1 MTMMCL
7 TRQLTAVFAL
17 GICLLSLPA
26 NADEYADAISLF
38 NKKDYKAAAQ
48 KFQHSLPAASD
59 KSNALYYLGI
69 SHQAMGDGN
78 KAKYYYEQ
86 VIQKFPTSQAA
97 NYALQI
103 LHPSAQES
111 ASTTSSAS
119 TNSPSSSQDN
129 LDSLPNEVAIPFERG
144 TQRHM
149 YVNAYINGKALRMMF
164 DTGAS
169 SCAMSFGQLKSL
181 GIVVPKDAQ
190 KIRVSG
196 TGGVVDGKMF
206 EVDITLGKIKRHKV
220 KMIGYGGADNDPLLG
235 QTFFDVLNYNID
247 NPNGVIRFRKKGLK
261 KSLGYDAIEVPF
273 TRSGN
278 NLIVDV
284 KINGKPT
291 EMTFDTGAYGVV
303 MDPFSARALGLKIP
317 EDARYGASGG
327 IGGMQ
332 RSVTFFVDRMELG
345 PVLRTH
351 IPITL
356 QEGAPGLLGQDFFA
370 NRPFE
375 IDYEKSVIRFS
386 H

>member
-1 MTMMCL
+1 M
-7 TRQLTAVFAL
+7 
-17 GICLLSLPA
+17 SLPA

-48 KFQHSLPAASD
+48 KFQRSLPTAAD
-59 KSNALYYLGI
+59 KSNTLYYLGV
-69 SHQAMGDGN
+69 SHQAMGDGT

-86 VIQKFPTSQAA
+86 VIQKFPSSQAA

-103 LHPSAQES
+103 LRPPTQES
-111 ASTTSSAS
+111 ASTS
-119 TNSPSSSQDN
+119 TPPSSQDKQDN
-129 LDSLPNEVAIPFERG
+129 LDSLPDEVAIPFERG

-149 YVNAYINGKALRMMF
+149 FVNAYVNGKALRMMF

-181 GIVVPKDAQ
+181 GIVVPKEAQ
-190 KIRVSG
+190 TIKVGGS
-196 TGGVVDGKMF
+196 GGVVPGKMF

-220 KMIGYGGADNDPLLG
+220 KMIGYEGEDTEPLLG
-235 QTFFDVLNYNID
+235 QTFFDVFNYNID
-247 NPNGVIRFRKKGLK
+247 NPNGLIRFRKKGPK

-273 TRSGN
+273 TRLGN
-278 NLIVDV
+278 NLIVTV
-284 KINGKPT
+284 KINGKPV

-303 MDPFSARALGLKIP
+303 MDPLFALVLGLKVP
-317 EDARYGASGG
+317 EDAKQGISGG

-332 RSVTFFVDRMELG
+332 RSVTFFVDRIELG

-351 IPITL
+351 IPVTL
-356 QEGAPGLLGQDFFA
+356 QSGAPALLGQDFFA